1 MIRIIA
7 DTTCS
12 LPQPVL
18 KDHNIPLLPQII
30 VFGDESFRDD
40 TEIDTETFFKKL
52 RASASLPK
60 TAAPPPSL
68 YTEIFKKFADQGD
81 TVFVITPSA
90 DISGTFRSASV
101 AASDF
106 PQADFR
112 ILDSRTVA
120 GGLGQFV
127 LQAWEWITRGMD
139 ANTLEKCLT
148 EMISRNR
155 TYVVVNTLEYLY
167 KGGRIGGAR
176 ALFGSLLQIK
186 PILTL
191 KDGHLEPVETQ
202 RTKKRAV
209 ARMQELV
216 ILDCPRSKD
225 SRLTICHCDALD
237 EATELARSLSTKLR
251 IADIPIY
258 EAPPAI
264 VVHAGPK
271 ILSVSFFTVPGQVA

>member
-12 LPQPVL
+12 LPQPLL
-18 KDHNIPLLPQII
+18 KDHDIPLLPQII
-30 VFGDESFRDD
+30 IFGEDSYRDD
-40 TEIDTETFFKKL
+40 NEIDTETFLRKL
-52 RASASLPK
+52 RASAALPK
-60 TAAPPPSL
+60 TAAPSPSL
-68 YTEIFKKFADQGD
+68 YTPIFKQASEAGD
-81 TVFVITPSA
+81 TIFVITPSA
-90 DISGTFRSASV
+90 DVSGTFRSATV
-101 AASDF
+101 AAADF
-106 PQADFR
+106 PDADIH

-127 LQAWEWITRGMD
+127 LQAWEWAKQGMD
-139 ANTLEKCLT
+139 AASLEKNLNA
-148 EMISRNR
+148 MIARSR
-155 TYVVVNTLEYLY
+155 TYVVVDTLEYLY

-191 KDGHLEPVETQ
+191 RDGHLEPVETQ

-216 ILDCPRSKD
+216 FADCPCNVE

-237 EATELARSLSTKLR
+237 EATELAASMSRQLGIT
-251 IADIPIY
+251 DIPIY
-258 EAPPAI
+258 LAPPAI

-271 ILSVSFFTVPGQVA
+271 ILSVSFFTIPAG

>member
-12 LPQPVL
+12 LPQHLL
-18 KDHNIPLLPQII
+18 KDHDIPLLPQII
-30 VFGDESFRDD
+30 IFGDDSYRDD
-40 TEIDTETFFKKL
+40 TEIDTETFLRKL
-52 RASASLPK
+52 RASAALPK

-68 YTEIFKKFADQGD
+68 YTPIFKKFFDQGD
-81 TVFVITPSA
+81 TVFVITPSG
-90 DISGTFRSASV
+90 DVSGTFRSASV
-101 AASDF
+101 AAGDF
-106 PQADFR
+106 PQADIR

-127 LQAWEWITRGMD
+127 LQAWEWANHGMD
-139 ANTLEKCLT
+139 SDTLEKCLT

-155 TYVVVNTLEYLY
+155 TYVVVDTLEYLY

-191 KDGHLEPVETQ
+191 KNGHLEPVETQ

-216 ILDCPRSKD
+216 FADCPRNSE
-225 SRLTICHCDALD
+225 SRLTICQCDALD
-237 EATELARSLSTKLR
+237 EATGLAESMSRKLG
-251 IADIPIY
+251 ISDIPIY

-271 ILSVSFFTVPGQVA
+271 LLSVSFFTAPGPVA